1 MYCAVVN
8 GLQWV
13 MFDELKQCAMND
25 LMCNINSYYEW
36 LMLMMVE
43 IFMMNEWLIFNFIKK
58 TSPFMK
64 IMKKY

>member
-1 MYCAVVN
+1 MVN
-8 GLQWV
+8 
-13 MFDELKQCAMND
+13 
-25 LMCNINSYYEW
+25 YYEW